1 MKKQLLSLL
10 LLTGLSSVASA
21 HNRTHRHEEREIEPG
36 IRMEFDVTYLNA
48 WGRTVADEQ
57 GLHFFHDAQS
67 ELWGIA
73 PPLMTSDPTVLP
85 SQYWGSYPLY
95 YGGQTMYYTI
105 KITNTGH
112 RKFKN
117 LTVVAVQ
124 EYLSPTGQVNT
135 RIGADAVRDWFIPK
149 LDGRESKTLFGSI
162 DIPNVGES
170 GLDQTHIQ
178 VFRSARRNDDERQD
192 GNERFEAC
200 RHHHGQESP
209 ALRYRL
215 IYENIQ
221 AGIWC
226 PPSEQ
231 PRKP

>member
-1 MKKQLLSLL
+1 MNRSLLSFALL
-10 LLTGLSSVASA
+10 IHLTATASA
-21 HNRTHRHEEREIEPG
+21 HQRHHRHEERDIEPG
-36 IRMEFDVTYLNA
+36 IRLEFDITYLNA
-48 WGRTVADEQ
+48 WGHTVADGR
-57 GLHFFHDAQS
+57 GLTFFHDALS
-67 ELWGIA
+67 EQWGIT
-73 PPLMTSDPTVLP
+73 PPLMSMDPTVLP

-105 KITNTGH
+105 KIANTGH

-117 LTVVAVQ
+117 LTVVAIQ

-149 LDGRESKTLFGSI
+149 LGRHESKTLFGSI
-162 DIPNVGES
+162 NIPNVGES

-178 VFRSARRNDDERQD
+178 VFRSARHNDEEQQDE
-192 GNERFEAC
+192 NERFDAR
-200 RHHHGQESP
+200 RHRHGEDSP
-209 ALRYRL
+209 ALRPRL

-231 PRKP
+231 PRRP